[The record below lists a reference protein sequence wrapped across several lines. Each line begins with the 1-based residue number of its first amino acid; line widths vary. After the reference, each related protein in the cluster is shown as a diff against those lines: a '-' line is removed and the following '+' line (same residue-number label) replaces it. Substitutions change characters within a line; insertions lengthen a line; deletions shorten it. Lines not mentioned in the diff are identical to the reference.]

1 MGRQNVVGLA
11 SVGAIA
17 LLSLSGMASADIII
31 PLGMGWE
38 AVLPDGSNVTL
49 TVNQSTDGI
58 LHLSKEAAFR
68 SIDPFTGAPE
78 PVLITFRQVAADNL
92 TASQIMID
100 DEMILNLTGMNWT
113 GYRQILG
120 LSNNVAFNNA
130 SLGMSV
136 GPEFTTNTLLNSNR
150 EMLSDGGPG
159 VLNGAMWMPGAVGGL
174 LMDINLAGQADPVV
188 FTLKELPVIPTP
200 GAIAL
205 GSIGLAAMGRR
216 RR

>member
-1 MGRQNVVGLA
+1 MRGQNMGIA

-17 LLSLSGMASADIII
+17 LLALAGTASADIVIQ
-31 PLGMGWE
+31 LGMGWE

-58 LHLSKEAAFR
+58 LHISKEAAFR
-68 SIDPFTGAPE
+68 TIDPFTGAPE
-78 PVLITFRQVAADNL
+78 PVIITFRQVATDAM

-100 DEMILNLTGMNWT
+100 DEMILNLTGLQWT
-113 GYRQILG
+113 GYRQILS
-120 LSNNVAFNNA
+120 LSNNVAFNP
-130 SLGMSV
+130 SSTGMSV

-159 VLNGAMWMPGAVGGL
+159 VANGGMWMPGAVGGL
-174 LMDINLAGQADPVV
+174 LIDINLGAQEDPVV

-200 GAIAL
+200 GAAALAAL
-205 GSIGLAAMGRR
+205 GAVAFGRR

>member
-1 MGRQNVVGLA
+1 MRGMMSIA

-17 LLSLSGMASADIII
+17 LLSLAGTASADIVIQ
-31 PLGMGWE
+31 LGMGWE

-58 LHLSKEAAFR
+58 LHISKEATFR
-68 SIDPFTGAPE
+68 TIDPLTGAPE
-78 PVLITFRQVAADNL
+78 PVLITFRQVATDAM

-100 DEMILNLTGMNWT
+100 DEMIMNLTGLNWT
-113 GYRQILG
+113 GYRQILA
-120 LSNNVAFNNA
+120 LSNNVAFDP
-130 SLGMSV
+130 SSTGMSV
-136 GPEFTTNTLLNSNR
+136 GPEFTTNTLLAANR

-159 VLNGAMWMPGAVGGL
+159 VANGGMWMPGFASGGL
-174 LMDINLAGQADPVV
+174 LININLAGQDTPVV

-200 GAIAL
+200 GAVAL
-205 GSIGLAAMGRR
+205 GAMGLAAFGRR